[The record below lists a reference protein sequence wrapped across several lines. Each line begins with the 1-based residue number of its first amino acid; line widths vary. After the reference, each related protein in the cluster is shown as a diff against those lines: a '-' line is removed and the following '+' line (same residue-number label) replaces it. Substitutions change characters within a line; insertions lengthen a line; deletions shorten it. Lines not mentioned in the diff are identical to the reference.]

1 MEKKELD
8 SYIKAGQIC
17 KEVQDNAKKNIKK
30 GQKLLDI
37 AERIEKEIKQLD
49 GELAFPVNL
58 GLNNIAAH
66 YTPSIGDTTILE
78 ADVLKVD
85 IGVHVNGFIADS
97 AMTLDFSGKHKELVE
112 ASEKALENALKKFQ
126 VGTSIGEIGKEIQ
139 ETIES
144 YGFKPVHNLS
154 GHGLGEFQAHL
165 PPNIPNIA
173 RVDLKKIE
181 EGKAYAI
188 EPFASTGKGYVK
200 ETQSVEI
207 FELVEPKPIRNAHA
221 RKMLLEISKKY
232 STLPFAER
240 WLEKGFTE
248 LQRKFALKE
257 LMKAK
262 ILGTHP
268 VLKEEEGIFVSQAEN
283 TVIIHE
289 GKLIK
294 LL

>member
-1 MEKKELD
+1 MEKKQLD
-8 SYIKAGQIC
+8 SYIKAGKIC
-17 KEVQDNAKKNIKK
+17 KEVQENAKKSIKK
-30 GQKLLDI
+30 GQKLLEI
-37 AERIEKEIKQLD
+37 AERIEKEIHSLG
-49 GELAFPVNL
+49 GEPAFPVNL
-58 GLNNIAAH
+58 GLNYIAAH
-66 YTPSIGDTTILE
+66 YTPTIGDSTVLD

-85 IGVHVNGFIADS
+85 IGVQVNGFIADS
-97 AMTLDFSGKHKELVE
+97 AVTLDFSGKHKDLVL
-112 ASEKALENALKKFQ
+112 ASEKALDNALKKFQ
-126 VGTSIGEIGKEIQ
+126 AGTSIGEIGKEIQ
-139 ETIES
+139 QTIES

-154 GHGLGEFQAHL
+154 GHGLGEFSAHEA
-165 PPNIPNIA
+165 PNIPNIA
-173 RVDLKKIE
+173 RNDLRKIE
-181 EGKAYAI
+181 ENKAYAI
-188 EPFASTGKGYVK
+188 EPFASTGEGYVK

-207 FELVEPKPIRNAHA
+207 FELVEPRPIRNPHA

-262 ILGTHP
+262 ILLPHP
-268 VLKEEEGIFVSQAEN
+268 VLKEEEGVLVSQAEN
-283 TVIIHE
+283 SVIIHE